1 MNDFIEILQ
10 KNSQMKK
17 RFTSIKFYVDKDV
30 YKEVPNAV
38 QSLTRK
44 KMKAY
49 FEEKLKGNTADH
61 KKLWETLKQLVLS
74 NQRSPSS
81 NIFLKK
87 KEALT
92 TYPVSMSGTFQ
103 KSYSNHANNLVRK
116 LQTVVNKF
124 QLWKLTKKMYLK
136 FYPKTSEKRCGE

>member
-1 MNDFIEILQ
+1 
-10 KNSQMKK
+10 
-17 RFTSIKFYVDKDV
+17 
-30 YKEVPNAV
+30 
-38 QSLTRK
+38 
-44 KMKAY
+44 MKAY